1 MKRLFPQVNGTVLT
15 VLTCDNLFYPFIYGI
30 IMGFN
35 ELLLQLIIL
44 THVTYVNHFD
54 DKIN

>member
-15 VLTCDNLFYPFIYGI
+15 VLTSDNLFYPFMYGI
-30 IMGFN
+30 IMEFN

-44 THVTYVNHFD
+44 AHVMYVNDFD